1 MDRLADELRDFSLRL
16 SHVLDDIGVNERTVM
31 MRRST
36 GLLTESLYTQEH
48 FVNKNGRSTY
58 FHFGSQTEGTTTLG
72 LKSDTDTLVCDNRCN
87 IIQDWGQW
95 EQGKEN
101 LLMLRDNVAPGYC
114 RLQLLRSDIP
124 VAWEDL
130 PGDHFEYDDEGRVLM
145 KNTTLNS
152 GLLPGLIRH
161 GPSSSDENIN
171 ADYVPGLPSKNWPT
185 EALPWVTRTTADQWP
200 GRKTKCFAVN
210 SGCFVVPTGHCLSE
224 TERLE
229 WRISTSIAE
238 RCLMFNMNITQIRCY
253 VVLKMIMKTFL
264 NGIVTSYQ
272 CKTVLMHLVEI
283 TNSQLWREENLISC
297 IIMSLRLLQLCVFI
311 NNCPHYFIPENN
323 LLDGRLNLETR
334 QNIVFMIGNIIDS
347 KCIAILGI
355 EMDNIGDRLYAI
367 CNPFIRRN
375 SIYFMSPKDV
385 CLNVY
390 NRLQY
395 DLYREIHT
403 SFQDI
408 VNGLDNHTH
417 IMNCNDMKD
426 RIRNVLKFRANG
438 SCSERAAAEVL
449 APLLCTTLGT
459 KLASADISRGRC
471 ISAESLQWLSLGID
485 SDVASGRLKLASA
498 LFCSGSIGKASMILN
513 DVEQKYDTRVTEPM
527 CRCMSTGVLGNMSS
541 LRLSENCFL
550 CYNYKTTLNIN
561 VAFGVVFTRQEI
573 HCVPNALK
581 YEMFRC
587 PEEERRTRD
596 EDMDFWMDWAVVDS
610 LPYLYYLQYM
620 TYRRLDN
627 RAGQQRV
634 LGRLIHTINTEPRLH
649 HRETALNLLGQCM
662 EIEDR
667 LMDAFTCYR
676 RSLNL
681 KSTNNVARWHIVKLL
696 YRFFVKE

>member
-16 SHVLDDIGVNERTVM
+16 SRVLDDIGVNERTVM
-31 MRRST
+31 MRRRT
-36 GLLTESLYTQEH
+36 GLIFESLNTLERYVT
-48 FVNKNGRSTY
+48 NNGDLTM
-58 FHFGSQTEGTTTLG
+58 FMFGSQTEGSTTLG
-72 LKSDTDTLVCDNRCN
+72 LNSDRDTLIYSNRWN
-87 IIQDWGQW
+87 IIQDLCQW
-95 EQGKEN
+95 EQGKIN
-101 LLMLRDNVAPGYC
+101 LMMLRDNVAPGYC
-114 RLQLLRSDIP
+114 RLQMLRSDIP
-124 VAWEDL
+124 VAREDL
-130 PGDHFEYDDEGRVLM
+130 PDDDYEYDDEGRVLM
-145 KNTTLNS
+145 KNTFHDLQ
-152 GLLPGLIRH
+152 PGEIRH
-161 GPSSSDENIN
+161 GPASSDADLNS
-171 ADYVPGLPSKNWPT
+171 DYVLGLPCRSWPT
-185 EALPWVTRTTADQWP
+185 EALPWVTRTTAHQWP
-200 GRKTKCFAVN
+200 GRNLKCFSVN
-210 SGCFVVPTGHCLSE
+210 GGCFVVPTGHCLSE

-272 CKTVLMHLVEI
+272 CKTVLMYLVEI
-283 TNSQLWREENLISC
+283 TNSELWREENLISC

-385 CLNVY
+385 CLNIY
-390 NRLQY
+390 RWLQH
-395 DLYREIHT
+395 DLYKYIHI
-403 SFQDI
+403 SFLQI

-417 IMNCNDMKD
+417 IRNCDEMKD
-426 RIRNVLKFRANG
+426 SIRRTLKFRENG
-438 SCSERAAAEVL
+438 SCSERAAAEML

-459 KLASADISRGRC
+459 KLASADISRGWC
-471 ISAESLQWLSLGID
+471 ISAESLQWLSFGID
-485 SDVASGRLKLASA
+485 SDVASGRLKLASV
-498 LFCSGSIGKASMILN
+498 LFCSGDIHRSSVTLH
-513 DVEQKYDTRVTEPM
+513 DVEQRYDTRVTEPL
-527 CRCMSTGVLGNMSS
+527 CGCKDFRVNISS
-541 LRLSENCFL
+541 LRFSDNCLL
-550 CYNYKTTLNIN
+550 CYDYKTTLNIN
-561 VAFGVVFTRQEI
+561 VAFEVVFTREEK
-573 HCVPNALK
+573 HCVPNGLK

-587 PEEERRTRD
+587 TEEEHRNRD
-596 EDMDFWMDWAVVDS
+596 ENHDYWMDWAVVDS

-627 RAGQQRV
+627 RAGQQRA
-634 LGRLIHTINTEPRLH
+634 LGRLIHTIDTEPHLH

-676 RSLNL
+676 RSLNW
-681 KSTNNVARWHIVKLL
+681 KSTHNVARWHIVNLL
-696 YRFFVKE
+696 YRFL

>member
-16 SHVLDDIGVNERTVM
+16 SRVLDDIGVDERTVM
-31 MRRST
+31 MRRRT
-36 GLLTESLYTQEH
+36 GLIRESLRTLY
-48 FVNKNGRSTY
+48 FIDNGNATI
-58 FHFGSQTEGTTTLG
+58 FMFGSQTEGTTTVG
-72 LKSDTDTLVCDNRCN
+72 LNSDKDTLMCDIRYN
-87 IIQDWGQW
+87 IIQDWCQW
-95 EQGKEN
+95 EQGKGN

-124 VAWEDL
+124 VAREDL
-130 PGDHFEYDDEGRVLM
+130 LCDRFVYDDEGRVLM
-145 KNTTLNS
+145 KNTRFNS
-152 GLLPGLIRH
+152 GILPGSIRH

-171 ADYVPGLPSKNWPT
+171 ADYVLGLPCKNWPT

-390 NRLQY
+390 KRLQY
-395 DLYREIHT
+395 ELYQVIHA
-403 SFQDI
+403 FQNI

-417 IMNCNDMKD
+417 IINCDDVKD
-426 RIRNVLKFRANG
+426 NIRKVLKFRESG
-438 SCSERAAAEVL
+438 SCSERTTAEML
-449 APLLCTTLGT
+449 TPLLCTTLGT

-471 ISAESLQWLSLGID
+471 ISAESLQWLSFGID
-485 SDVASGRLKLASA
+485 SDVASGRLKLATV
-498 LFCSGSIGKASMILN
+498 LFCSGDIHSASVTLH
-513 DVEQKYDTRVTEPM
+513 DVEQRYDTRVTQPICV
-527 CRCMSTGVLGNMSS
+527 CRSTNIQGDYSS
-541 LRLSENCFL
+541 VRFSDNCLL
-550 CYNYKTTLNIN
+550 CYDYKTTLNIN
-561 VAFGVVFTRQEI
+561 VAFGVVFTRDEK
-573 HCVPNALK
+573 HCVPNALQ

-587 PEEERRTRD
+587 TEEERRTRD
-596 EDMDFWMDWAVVDS
+596 KYSDNWMDWAVVDS

-627 RAGQQRV
+627 RAGQQRA
-634 LGRLIHTINTEPRLH
+634 LGRLIHTIDTEPHLF

-667 LMDAFTCYR
+667 LTDTFTCYR
-676 RSLNL
+676 RSLNW
-681 KSTNNVARWHIVKLL
+681 KSTHNVARWHIVNLL
-696 YRFFVKE
+696 YRFL